1 MVRFPEPV
9 PIIKADHSP
18 EAECAR
24 LAPRLPSQWNNSL
37 SSHGFIYAHTQSSMQ
52 FVLHI
57 DRLGSKIE
65 VRGLGT
71 GAERIARFD
80 ITARDYIS
88 SSALPLRI
96 TLTADGTEDR
106 SDLPQK
112 LKTLFI
118 SEERIKGPLPAPP
131 RPFLNHTPTNP
142 LPH

>member
-1 MVRFPEPV
+1 
-9 PIIKADHSP
+9 
-18 EAECAR
+18 
-24 LAPRLPSQWNNSL
+24 LPSQWNNSL
-37 SSHGFIYAHTQSSMQ
+37 SSHGFVYAHTQSSMQ

-96 TLTADGTEDR
+96 NITADGTEDR
-106 SDLPQK
+106 SDLSKK

-118 SEERIKGPLPAPP
+118 SEERIKGTLPP
-131 RPFLNHTPTNP
+131 RPPFHTVHPN
-142 LPH
+142 